1 MDSNNTNHRPVN
13 LSKQQSKD
21 NDFKAQEKRYFEYLQ
36 NHIATNSMVSKSLNI
51 PQKNLT
57 RFKRYFEKRGML
69 QEVYRKFCKLTGFRA
84 SYLTTNPDLMRKSI
98 NPKKS

>member
-1 MDSNNTNHRPVN
+1 MESNNTNHRPEN
-13 LSKQQSKD
+13 LSKLQNKD
-21 NDFKAQEKRYFEYLQ
+21 NNFKAQEKRYFEYLKI
-36 NHIATNSMVSKSLNI
+36 HIATNSMVTKATGI

-57 RFKRYFEKRGML
+57 RYKREFEKKGIL
-69 QEVYRKFCKLTGFRA
+69 KEVYRKFCMLTGFRA

>member
-21 NDFKAQEKRYFEYLQ
+21 NDFKAQEKRYFEYLK
-36 NHIATNSMVSKSLNI
+36 NHIATNSMVSKALNI

-57 RFKRYFEKRGML
+57 RYKRYFEKRGML
-69 QEVYRKFCKLTGFRA
+69 KELYRKFCKLTGFRA

>member
-1 MDSNNTNHRPVN
+1 MKSKNTKHRPVN
-13 LSKQQSKD
+13 LSKLQSKD
-21 NDFKAQEKRYFEYLQ
+21 NDFKAQEKRYFEYLKT
-36 NHIATNSMVSKSLNI
+36 HIATNSMVSKSLNI

-57 RFKRYFEKRGML
+57 RYKRYFEKRGML
-69 QEVYRKFCKLTGFRA
+69 KEVYRKFCKLTGFRA